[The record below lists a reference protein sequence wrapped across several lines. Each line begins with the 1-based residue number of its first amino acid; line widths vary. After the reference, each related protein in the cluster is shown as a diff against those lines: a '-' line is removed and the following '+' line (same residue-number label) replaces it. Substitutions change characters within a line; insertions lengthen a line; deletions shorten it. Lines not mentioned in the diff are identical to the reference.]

1 MQKGKPRKAGLS
13 EEIVFRTAPGKL
25 ENNGEGWRDDE
36 INSCHLPDEK
46 GDLQPLSAP
55 RWMCI

>member
-13 EEIVFRTAPGKL
+13 VEIVFRTAPGKL

-46 GDLQPLSAP
+46 EDLQPLSAP
-55 RWMCI
+55 